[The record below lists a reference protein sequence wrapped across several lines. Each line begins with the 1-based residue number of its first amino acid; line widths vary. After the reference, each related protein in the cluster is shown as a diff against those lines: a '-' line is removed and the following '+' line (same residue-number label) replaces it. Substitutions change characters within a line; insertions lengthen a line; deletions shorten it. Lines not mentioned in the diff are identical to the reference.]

1 MLPSSPVAVSRL
13 DSRRKSTTE
22 LLPASTIPEPP
33 ADTPLPSMSTPFQQ
47 LNVSTEVQ
55 SPNPHGQICQ
65 PAADSPALQAE
76 SHQLPLASS
85 DYARQST
92 PCDSSPPA
100 YALKSSSAR
109 QSAAF
114 IDSSV
119 TQPSPERS
127 NPAPGLSPVS
137 RRRVSELS
145 PEPGGLD
152 VEAFLPPSLSPRP
165 ASSHTNNRLPV
176 VLQQCYTTHEKE
188 VTAFAFLSSQHGVA
202 HSCIAPVS

>member
-1 MLPSSPVAVSRL
+1 MSPVAVSRL
-13 DSRRKSTTE
+13 DSRRQSTTE

-47 LNVSTEVQ
+47 LNVSTEAQ
-55 SPNPHGQICQ
+55 SPNPHGHQSQ
-65 PAADSPALQAE
+65 HVADSPAVLAE
-76 SHQLPLASS
+76 THQLPLASS

-92 PCDSSPPA
+92 PCNSTPPA

-119 TQPSPERS
+119 TQLSPECS

-137 RRRVSELS
+137 RRRFNSDRVSELS

-165 ASSHTNNRLPV
+165 ASFL
-176 VLQQCYTTHEKE
+176 
-188 VTAFAFLSSQHGVA
+188 TA
-202 HSCIAPVS
+202 